1 MSIVIMTP
9 EVMDA
14 ISEVRL
20 LCEAAEDIDYRKIC
34 EDEHPELTE
43 LYDRLRATRSA
54 EHAYTL
60 IAAVV
65 KEWKRHGI
73 EEEKT
78 HGTNMGRCITAWEF
92 NPGGKHLRVEA
103 DGNIAER
110 RSAGEEYAPRH
121 LHAEE
126 EKAPAS
132 PPWVRDARELLCGA
146 R

>member
-1 MSIVIMTP
+1 MSIGIMTP
-9 EVMDA
+9 EVERA
-14 ISEVRL
+14 IAAVL
-20 LCEAAEDIDYRKIC
+20 PMCAAAEEIDYRRIC
-34 EDEHPELTE
+34 EDEHPELIE
-43 LYDRLRATRSA
+43 LYDRLRDTRSA

-73 EEEKT
+73 EEEKK
-78 HGTNMGRCITAWEF
+78 HGTDMGRCITAWEF
-92 NPGGKHLRVEA
+92 NPGGKDLCVEA

-126 EKAPAS
+126 EKAPES